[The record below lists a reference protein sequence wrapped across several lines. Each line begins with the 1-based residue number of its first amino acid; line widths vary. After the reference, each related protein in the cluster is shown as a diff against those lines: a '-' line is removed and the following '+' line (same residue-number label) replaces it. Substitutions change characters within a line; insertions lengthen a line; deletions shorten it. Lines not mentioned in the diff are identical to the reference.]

1 MSVPVFDDREIK
13 NLKTISGLIK
23 KAKTLNSVQC
33 TVLQWEALH
42 SPSRETGPTELFP
55 QKPYPTFQH
64 QVPTALNPV
73 WEHLCS
79 TCAYSFYVWTSRMCP
94 QVPASLLYVALAYE
108 RLPRGALLSD
118 SGEIWTRHCRWDL
131 LFPFSRPLSQ
141 VTILLLANLWFIL
154 PLNHV
159 LISPYF
165 ISMPLHSVE
174 KLDTVLIVCLKHP
187 LSSDHLVSFHF
198 LLISCTPLYKN

>member
-1 MSVPVFDDREIK
+1 MFSVWFYIERH
-13 NLKTISGLIK
+13 LT
-23 KAKTLNSVQC
+23 
-33 TVLQWEALH
+33 
-42 SPSRETGPTELFP
+42 PSRETGPTELLSR
-55 QKPYPTFQH
+55 KPHPTSPH
-64 QVPTALNPV
+64 QVATALNPV
-73 WEHLCS
+73 WEHLCF
-79 TCAYSFYVWTSRMCP
+79 TCAYLFYVSTCRMCP
-94 QVPASLLYVALAYE
+94 RVPASLLYAALAYE
-108 RLPRGALLSD
+108 RLPRSALLSD
-118 SGEIWTRHCRWDL
+118 SGETWTRHCRWDL

>member
-1 MSVPVFDDREIK
+1 MKHRCSQTGFWAVATWCWDVGCGFQGRRSVGPVS
-13 NLKTISGLIK
+13 LLG
-23 KAKTLNSVQC
+23 
-33 TVLQWEALH
+33 
-42 SPSRETGPTELFP
+42 ETGPTELLSW
-55 QKPYPTFQH
+55 KPHPISQH
-64 QVPTALNPV
+64 QVATALNPV

-174 KLDTVLIVCLKHP
+174 KLDTVLIVCLKAP
-187 LSSDHLVSFHF
+187 
-198 LLISCTPLYKN
+198 P